1 MSNLKFYFCKHCG
14 KIIFLLKDS
23 GVPTVCCGEEML
35 ELKAGVTDASSEKH
49 VPAVKI
55 EENKV
60 SVTIGSVEHPMEE
73 KHHIEWILLETNQGF
88 YQKNLSPQ
96 MTPKAEFLLSE
107 GEKPKAVYE
116 FCNLHKLWKAEL

>member
-23 GVPTVCCGEEML
+23 GVPTVCFGEEML
-35 ELKAGVTDASSEKH
+35 ELKVGVTDASSEKH